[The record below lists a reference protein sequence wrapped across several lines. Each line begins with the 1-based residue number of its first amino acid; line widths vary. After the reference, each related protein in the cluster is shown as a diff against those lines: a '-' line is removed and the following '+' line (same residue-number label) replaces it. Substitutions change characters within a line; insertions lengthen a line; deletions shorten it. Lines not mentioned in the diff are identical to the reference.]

1 MTSNE
6 NERIQR
12 FYVGEIPLVLS
23 VARQLGFQRLFGSAV
38 RTHGNQNLDTSTL
51 LLMLVCNIVCG
62 RNPLY
67 ELEGWVG
74 KMDARMFGQDH
85 AAWDVGLGDDVFGRA
100 LDKLYEADRASLMTA
115 IVLETVR
122 AVNLDLSRIHNDS
135 TTVKAFGAYPG
146 RTHGGF
152 FLARGHSK
160 DHRPDLK
167 QLVFSLSISADGAV
181 PVHFKTYPGNRTD
194 DTTHIE
200 TWNTLCSIV
209 GHPKF
214 LYVADCK
221 VCTQKQLSAITGSG
235 GRVVTIMPETWG
247 ECAKFKKQLRTGVK
261 PKRKREIW
269 RRLVPGTEE
278 QFEVFSLYSGKQC
291 AGKGQYPV
299 YWIHSSE
306 KQKRDRL
313 KREHT
318 LQCTERELALLV
330 GKINTRNLKTERQIQ
345 TRVDRILEDR
355 GVDEFYHIQIG
366 TTTELHRSQKGKGRP
381 GPKTEYVTTRKQVY
395 TLAWARNTRA
405 LTMARRTDGIFPLLC
420 TDSSVKPKDVLC
432 AYKYQPNIEKKF
444 TQFKHVHN
452 AAPLLCKKLE
462 RVEALMLLYFVAL
475 IVQSVIERQVR
486 LHMKTNRIESVPLYP
501 EGRIACH
508 PTTARVFDRFDGVS
522 VYHRKQGRKIIRQYR
537 DKLTSLQKQLL
548 GMLDMT
554 HREYWPPRAELDK

>member
-1 MTSNE
+1 MTTTQND
-6 NERIQR
+6 RIQR

-23 VARQLGFQRLFGSAV
+23 VARQLGIPRLFGSAV

-51 LLMLVCNIVCG
+51 LVMLVCNIVCG

-67 ELEGWVG
+67 ELDEWVG

-115 IVLETVR
+115 IVIETVR
-122 AVNLDLSRIHNDS
+122 VVNLDLSRIHNDS

-146 RTHGGF
+146 RTRDGF

-209 GHPKF
+209 GNPKF

-221 VCTQKQLSAITGSG
+221 VCTKKQLSAIVRSG

-247 ECAKFKKQLRTGVK
+247 ECSKFKQQLRTGLR

-269 RRLVPGTEE
+269 RRLVPGTED
-278 QFEVFSLYSGKQC
+278 QFEVFSLYTGKRC
-291 AGKGQYPV
+291 AGKAKYSV
-299 YWIHSSE
+299 YWVHSSE

-313 KREHT
+313 KREER
-318 LQCTERELALLV
+318 LQRTEKELGLLV
-330 GKINTRNLKTERQIQ
+330 GKLNTRNLKTKGQIQ
-345 TRVDRILEDR
+345 TRVEAILQGR
-355 GVDEFYHIQIG
+355 GVDDLYHIEIR
-366 TTTELHRSQKGKGRP
+366 TSTELHRSQKGKGRP

-395 TLAWARNTRA
+395 TLAWARNKHA

-420 TDSSVKPKDVLC
+420 TDPSVDAKNALC

-444 TQFKHVHN
+444 TQFKDVHN

-462 RVEALMLLYFVAL
+462 RIEALMFLYFVSL
-475 IVQSVIERQVR
+475 IVQAVIERQVR

-501 EGRIACH
+501 EGRIAYH

-522 VYHRKQGRKIIRQYR
+522 VYHRKQGKKLLRQYR
-537 DKLTSLQKQLL
+537 DRLTPLQKQLL
-548 GMLDMT
+548 VMLDIT
-554 HREYWPPRAELDK
+554 HRQYWPSGSELDK